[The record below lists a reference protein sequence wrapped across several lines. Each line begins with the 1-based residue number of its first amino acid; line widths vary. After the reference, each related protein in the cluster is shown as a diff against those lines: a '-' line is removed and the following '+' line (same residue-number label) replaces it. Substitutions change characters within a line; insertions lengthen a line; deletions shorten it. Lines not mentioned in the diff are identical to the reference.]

1 MGSTKDAKNIDG
13 KIDRG
18 LTSISS
24 NKFPELK
31 PHDYCTG
38 PVSTIIEYKHADKE
52 KGKKEKEDEDETPQ
66 TSALAESQSPQVSH
80 HSEMFHSFDSPL
92 HLPNFKLAEDLF
104 SDSSRRSS
112 DSAASSSVSKL
123 KSAQLSK
130 MTMHP
135 SHTNNI
141 DSKLG
146 QRSETPISEMKASS
160 SFDSSTPRF
169 IVSNMVGNGRG
180 GGGLHGATSNVV
192 KKLHSR
198 KKWDW
203 NSLPGSDSSLL
214 IKTASGNHNLINICI
229 DGEFKQIMY
238 DPNHNEL
245 FNRMDLFLSFN
256 MDSSSKDSL
265 IFAKKR
271 LQSYLDFLTKYLEAR
286 RYAFECYPFNIENI
300 ISIETEVKCFPSF
313 DPLKDY
319 SEIES
324 LIQLWLGQSQKFLL
338 QSNSFFFSSEVVQE
352 LIKRK
357 STTRQHSNPAISTA
371 TNKTNDPTLYIQQLD
386 IEPNSPRPV
395 ISDPL
400 DEIDILLIRPLHK
413 TLGGWQLAYDEP
425 SLNIADFPLDLS
437 PWMIDN
443 STQNKSSNDIDDVSE
458 HLKNLQNYL
467 PSKNSGVK
475 IVSDEQ
481 EIIELNSSNASE
493 YMYDCMN
500 RKFFTDDAKERIS
513 RNNFNQGTE
522 EDSSSDPFAS
532 SRSLSLPSSGA
543 DAVKRKKSPIK
554 SNKKSGFVNFFK
566 RKHSQLA
573 STSHNLSPSV
583 SPSISS
589 SSSPKIQPQSHLPSP
604 PRGDKARHIKST
616 NQALQNEWLENFF
629 CRTLNNYKEI
639 DLPTQFILPREV
651 KKSSNAQSQSEEESP
666 LSSPASS
673 NMENPIP
680 NEGLDRAKSAAT
692 YGKEYLQLRLPFASD
707 TIPAVICPWVWTSLS
722 YYKWKA
728 LLREIYRSIIP
739 GGYALA
745 IVPDLRISN
754 TYYTGILGDADSNNA
769 KETSDEFLTTKER
782 DKTFDAMAIDAIN
795 KGLHIHPTKHL
806 TKTFKDVGFIGI
818 KSSVLS
824 LKTGDF
830 KTDMGFLNELNS
842 LDVWDFMLRKQ
853 LPDSSAPPKDTDPT
867 TLFKRYVE
875 EHMGKI
881 DDNAGCFRTLYVVA
895 QKPKLPYTK

>member
-1 MGSTKDAKNIDG
+1 MGSNKEAKNIDS
-13 KIDRG
+13 KNDRG
-18 LTSISS
+18 LTSITS
-24 NKFPELK
+24 NKISNLK
-31 PHDYCTG
+31 AHDNHTS
-38 PVSTIIEYKHADKE
+38 STITEHKNADKE
-52 KGKKEKEDEDETPQ
+52 KGKQEKESRNGTTQ
-66 TSALAESQSPQVSH
+66 SSSSVESHSPQVSH
-80 HSEMFHSFDSPL
+80 HSDKLSSFDSPL
-92 HLPNFKLAEDLF
+92 HLPNFRLADDLF
-104 SDSSRRSS
+104 SNSSRRSS

-130 MTMHP
+130 IGLHHHHTSTNKHSHRSGTPTSEVKANYSPDP
-135 SHTNNI
+135 S
-141 DSKLG
+141 
-146 QRSETPISEMKASS
+146 A
-160 SFDSSTPRF
+160 PRF

-180 GGGLHGATSNVV
+180 GCGLHGATSNVV

-203 NSLPGSDSSLL
+203 NTLPASDSSLL
-214 IKTASGNHNLINICI
+214 IKTVSGNHNLINICI

-256 MDSSSKDSL
+256 MDSSPEDSL

-271 LQSYLDFLTKYLEAR
+271 LRSYIDFLTKYLESR
-286 RYAFECYPFNIENI
+286 KYAFECYPFNIENI
-300 ISIETEVKCFPSF
+300 INIETEVKCFPSF

-324 LIQLWLGQSQKFLL
+324 LIQLWLAQSQKFLL
-338 QSNSFFFSSEVVQE
+338 QSNSFFFSSEVVEE

-357 STTRQHSNPAISTA
+357 PTTRQHSNPTIST
-371 TNKTNDPTLYIQQLD
+371 TSNKISDPTFYIQQLD
-386 IEPNSPRPV
+386 IEANSPRPV

-413 TLGGWQLAYDEP
+413 TLCGWQLAYDEP
-425 SLNIADFPLDLS
+425 SLNIADFALDLS
-437 PWMIDN
+437 PWMFDSSDN
-443 STQNKSSNDIDDVSE
+443 DAQNKNASE
-458 HLKNLQNYL
+458 IAPEYLTNLQNYL
-467 PSKNSGVK
+467 PRKGSRAK

-481 EIIELNSSNASE
+481 EVIELNSSNASE

-513 RNNFNQGTE
+513 RNNFNQGVE
-522 EDSSSDPFAS
+522 EDPLNDPFAS
-532 SRSLSLPSSGA
+532 SSSLSLPSSGA
-543 DAVKRKKSPIK
+543 DAVKRKKSPTK
-554 SNKKSGFVNFFK
+554 ATKKSGFVNFFK

-573 STSHNLSPSV
+573 STSHTTSPSV

-589 SSSPKIQPQSHLPSP
+589 SSSPKIQPQSHISSP
-604 PRGDKARHIKST
+604 PRTEKAPHVKSA
-616 NQALQNEWLENFF
+616 NQAHQNEWLENFF

-639 DLPTQFILPREV
+639 DLPTQFILPKEV
-651 KKSSNAQSQSEEESP
+651 KRSSNAQLQPEDEPP
-666 LSSPASS
+666 LSSPISS
-673 NMENPIP
+673 NSDNSFP
-680 NEGLDRAKSAAT
+680 NEGLDRAKSAAI
-692 YGKEYLQLRLPFASD
+692 YGKEYLKLRLPFASD

-754 TYYTGILGDADSNNA
+754 TYYTGILGNADAEKANNSS
-769 KETSDEFLTTKER
+769 EEFLTTKER

-806 TKTFKDVGFIGI
+806 TRTFKDVGFTGI

-830 KTDMGFLNELNS
+830 KTDMGFLNEFNS
-842 LDVWDFMLRKQ
+842 LDMWDYMLRRQ
-853 LPDSSAPPKDTDPT
+853 LPDSSCPPKDTDPT

-875 EHMGKI
+875 EHIGKI